1 MVTCVVSNGN
11 SFAPHRLVQQEAS
24 LRSPSPC
31 TPLAVDLE
39 EGDENRMTSTASLE
53 PLPGKAHASLLDDAQ
68 EIIKFIAQR

>member
-1 MVTCVVSNGN
+1 MVTRAFGNGS

-31 TPLAVDLE
+31 TPLAVDLG
-39 EGDENRMTSTASLE
+39 EGDESRVVPTASLE
-53 PLPGKAHASLLDDAQ
+53 SLPGKTHTSLLDDAQ